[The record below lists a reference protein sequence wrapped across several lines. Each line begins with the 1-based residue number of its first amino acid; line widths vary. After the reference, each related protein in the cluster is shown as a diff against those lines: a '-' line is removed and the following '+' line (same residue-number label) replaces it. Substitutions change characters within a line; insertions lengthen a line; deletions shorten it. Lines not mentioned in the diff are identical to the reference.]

1 MNKLTQI
8 TVIASILVSYSTM
21 AFQLTEKQ
29 ELALLKR
36 EMAKLLQRI
45 EDLEA
50 KIDKQSLAQKTSSG
64 EKQKVVASEKEKAH
78 VVKVNANN
86 NMRVYATLRPT
97 YGYIDENNNSNFDV
111 KDALSHAGFKAESE
125 FKKDWTAILHGEWGI
140 DLSNNGDFGK
150 ARQVYVAVDSPYGR
164 IGIGK
169 QRPVQYLFLAEYV
182 DIFNHGASPFSYDPE
197 SLFFVNNLI
206 TYQKKINDVT
216 FMIVGQFDGEP
227 GDKYEDL
234 INTGFSYDNDN
245 LHLAVTYTD
254 QNITENGTTIG
265 DDTIYGGS
273 VAYTFDSGW
282 YIAASYQDKEYERM
296 NMANRNGHTLDI
308 SMAYPIGT
316 EHKLKMGYFDFD
328 DGFTA
333 LDSQN
338 FDGYNLTFEWIP
350 IENLRFH
357 LEYLNKAFDY
367 QPDFSSISVGFRYDF
382 SQSWKY

>member
-50 KIDKQSLAQKTSSG
+50 KIDKQSLPQKTSSG
-64 EKQKVVASEKEKAH
+64 EKQKVVASEEEKAH
-78 VVKVNANN
+78 VVNENN
-86 NMRVYATLRPT
+86 NVRVYATLRPT
-97 YGYIDENNNSNFDV
+97 FGYIDENNDNNFDV

-182 DIFNHGASPFSYDPE
+182 DIFNHGASPFS
-197 SLFFVNNLI
+197 
-206 TYQKKINDVT
+206 
-216 FMIVGQFDGEP
+216 
-227 GDKYEDL
+227 
-234 INTGFSYDNDN
+234 
-245 LHLAVTYTD
+245 
-254 QNITENGTTIG
+254 
-265 DDTIYGGS
+265 
-273 VAYTFDSGW
+273 
-282 YIAASYQDKEYERM
+282 
-296 NMANRNGHTLDI
+296 TL
-308 SMAYPIGT
+308 
-316 EHKLKMGYFDFD
+316 
-328 DGFTA
+328 
-333 LDSQN
+333 
-338 FDGYNLTFEWIP
+338 
-350 IENLRFH
+350 R
-357 LEYLNKAFDY
+357 
-367 QPDFSSISVGFRYDF
+367 
-382 SQSWKY
+382 